1 MIKFG
6 FLIFISIIGSVSA
19 SSNSNKCASFK
30 HKVLEPDL
38 GLGKMNCIDT
48 GEYSRNGCRML
59 REHGNI
65 VCKLTPFDKPQ
76 NGKCYHM
83 RCDWKE
89 QDNYKL
95 SWDIKPPYDTVQVT
109 MTPELDLSPGWGLFL
124 VVIFLFLWIPFAC
137 ANPDLACIICFSSCN
152 DRGIRHGRS
161 SKFG

>member
-19 SSNSNKCASFK
+19 SSNSNKCTSFK

-38 GLGKMNCIDT
+38 GMGKLNCTDT
-48 GEYSRNGCRML
+48 GEYSRSGCKRL
-59 REHGNI
+59 KEDGNI
-65 VCKLTPFDKPQ
+65 VCNLTPLDKPR

-83 RCDWKE
+83 RCNWKE

-95 SWDIKPPYDTVQVT
+95 SWDITIQVT
-109 MTPELDLSPGWGLFL
+109 MTPELDLSPVQALFCTL
-124 VVIFLFLWIPFAC
+124 FVLFLWITVASS
-137 ANPDLACIICFSSCN
+137 NPELAFIMCFSCN
-152 DRGIRHGRS
+152 DRDTRYGSS

>member
-38 GLGKMNCIDT
+38 GMGKLNCTDT
-48 GEYSRNGCRML
+48 GEYSRSGCKRL
-59 REHGNI
+59 KEDGNI
-65 VCKLTPFDKPQ
+65 VCNLTPLDKPR
-76 NGKCYHM
+76 NGKCYYM
-83 RCDWKE
+83 RCNWKE

-95 SWDIKPPYDTVQVT
+95 SWDIKPPYNTIQVA
-109 MTPELDLSPGWGLFL
+109 MTRELDLSPSQTFFCTLF
-124 VVIFLFLWIPFAC
+124 VLFLWIAV
-137 ANPDLACIICFSSCN
+137 ASSNPELAFTMCFSCN
-152 DRGIRHGRS
+152 DRDTRYGSS

>member
-38 GLGKMNCIDT
+38 GMGNLNCTDT
-48 GEYSRNGCRML
+48 GEYLRSGCKIL
-59 REHGNI
+59 KEDGNI
-65 VCKLTPFDKPQ
+65 VCKLTPLDKPR

-83 RCDWKE
+83 RCNWEE

-95 SWDIKPPYDTVQVT
+95 SWDIKPPYNTIYVT
-109 MTPELDLSPGWGLFL
+109 MTPELDLSPVQTMLSIFILLGLWL
-124 VVIFLFLWIPFAC
+124 PFAC
-137 ANPDLACIICFSSCN
+137 AYPEIAFLICLGCD
-152 DRGIRHGRS
+152 DRDTRYGSS
-161 SKFG
+161 SKLG

>member
-38 GLGKMNCIDT
+38 GMGNLNCTDT
-48 GEYSRNGCRML
+48 GEYSRSGCKRL
-59 REHGNI
+59 KEDGNI
-65 VCKLTPFDKPQ
+65 VCKLTPLDKPR

-83 RCDWKE
+83 RCNWKE

-95 SWDIKPPYDTVQVT
+95 SWDIKPPYNTIYVT
-109 MTPELDLSPGWGLFL
+109 MTPELDLSPGQTMLSIFILLGLWL
-124 VVIFLFLWIPFAC
+124 PFAC
-137 ANPDLACIICFSSCN
+137 AYPEIAFLICLGCD
-152 DRGIRHGRS
+152 DRDTRYGSS
-161 SKFG
+161 SKLG